1 MNFDIYEDSADAVR
15 KRTWKYLNRILPHGG
30 MFPMQPVEREREAAG
45 TNATV
50 LRAVHD
56 GDTIGA
62 VYIGPSW
69 EEATDAKS
77 NGADAMAK
85 RILRSVRSLHGIGV
99 DPDHRSQGIGSA
111 LLKAVEAR
119 VASEPDTWLI
129 IGVAHGAPELEGFYE
144 RHGYVLGEPSRSMI
158 LRVGSDVIVLP
169 QSDPEPRWFYK
180 QLTRDEAAGKP
191 PVRAFHPTDRQL
203 AMMRAGADQ
212 IAGERPRTGKLGV

>member
-15 KRTWKYLNRILPHGG
+15 TRTWKYLDRVLPHRG

-50 LRAVHD
+50 LRAVND
-56 GDTIGA
+56 GDTVGA

-77 NGADAMAK
+77 NGANAMAD

-99 DPDHRSQGIGSA
+99 DAEHRSEGIGSA
-111 LLKAVEAR
+111 LLEAAEAR
-119 VASEPDTWLI
+119 VASEPDAWLI

-144 RHGYVLGEPSRSMI
+144 RHGYVLGEPSRSMV

-191 PVRAFHPTDRQL
+191 PVRAFHPTHRQL

-212 IAGERPRTGKLGV
+212 IAGDQPRTGNLGV